1 MIPMSGNSIEQNP
14 SKLELDQDSF
24 LFQKSPEKK
33 MTSINFQNN
42 SNIK

>member
-33 MTSINFQNN
+33 NDIN
-42 SNIK
+42 